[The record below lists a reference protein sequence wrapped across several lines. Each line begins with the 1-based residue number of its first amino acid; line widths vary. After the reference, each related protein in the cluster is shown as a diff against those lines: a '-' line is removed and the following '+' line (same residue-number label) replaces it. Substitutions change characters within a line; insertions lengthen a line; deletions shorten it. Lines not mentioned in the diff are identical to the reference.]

1 MGLLQGA
8 VGSLTQGR
16 VFAAVWDGR
25 SKSAV
30 TRGRE
35 GRARYH
41 LPMDAAA
48 NIKVNVARIWVTYTC
63 SPSICADRSPTPAK
77 KTTAPDTATVTVTA
91 TATATATAKSI
102 YTYKLNRP
110 SN

>member
-1 MGLLQGA
+1 MWVGLLQGA

-35 GRARYH
+35 GRERCH
-41 LPMDAAA
+41 LPMDGAA
-48 NIKVNVARIWVTYTC
+48 NIKVNVARIWVVLF
-63 SPSICADRSPTPAK
+63 SIQPIKPA
-77 KTTAPDTATVTVTA
+77 
-91 TATATATAKSI
+91 SS
-102 YTYKLNRP
+102 
-110 SN
+110 SNTM